1 MTILELRNELDKLMN
16 LKEPLRP
23 VDGWVEV
30 KVPVVDAD
38 GYLTGDL
45 NPIHSLQRSSCEGE
59 PVIILSDEVAK

>member
-1 MTILELRNELDKLMN
+1 MTILELRNECNRLMA

-45 NPIHSLQRSSCEGE
+45 NPVHSLQQSSCEGE
-59 PVIILSDEVAK
+59 PVIILSDEAAK